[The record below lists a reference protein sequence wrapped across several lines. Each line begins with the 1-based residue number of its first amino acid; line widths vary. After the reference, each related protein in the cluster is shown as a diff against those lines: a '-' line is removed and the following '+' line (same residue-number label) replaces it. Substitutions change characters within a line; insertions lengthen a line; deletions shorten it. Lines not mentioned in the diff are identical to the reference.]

1 MRIREGEPVA
11 ERDHHGDRP
20 EEDAPAEGRTAEEL
34 TPDTGKPVSKLNL
47 ERFGAGFIFFC
58 IVFMMS
64 GTIGSTVLL
73 PARFNTLGIGQGE
86 TILGTM
92 NSIGIIFALI
102 SNVIFGSLSDAS
114 HSRFGKRTP
123 WIIIG
128 GPIAGIGFYLTSIS
142 PTLPTIVASW
152 SLLQISLNCM
162 IAPCVAILSDR
173 VPQKYRGSMSAF
185 YGAGQIVG
193 QSMGTIIGSAFIDA
207 PKTGFMIDTICWC
220 LCGIGTVLLLP
231 RELSAATADA
241 ERFDIRQIAMQFRP
255 PTKGARDFYLA
266 LVGRLMLI
274 FGYNMIVGYQ
284 LYVCMKYIGQ
294 DAKAAASTV
303 STMAVITMV
312 VPPRRTPGLRPDLRQ
327 DRQAQATGVR
337 LLHHHRH
344 RHRRAVGAQ
353 VPVLHVRLRG
363 AHGPRIRHLHGGR
376 SGAER
381 RRATEPER
389 GRQGSRH
396 PEPRQH
402 TRTGYRADCRLLH
415 RGGHRRLLLSI
426 PDRHRGRNDRCR
438 GDSVHQEGE
447 VAAGGS

>member
-47 ERFGAGFIFFC
+47 GRFGAGFIFFC

-231 RELSAATADA
+231 RELSAA
-241 ERFDIRQIAMQFRP
+241 
-255 PTKGARDFYLA
+255 
-266 LVGRLMLI
+266 
-274 FGYNMIVGYQ
+274 
-284 LYVCMKYIGQ
+284 
-294 DAKAAASTV
+294 STV

-312 VPPRRTPGLRPDLRQ
+312 VPLVVPLVSGPISDRIGKRKLPVFVSSTIIAIGIAVPWVLKSQFSMFVYAALMGLGYGIYMVVD
-327 DRQAQATGVR
+327 QALNVDVLPNPNEAGKALGILNLANTLGQVIAPIVVSSIVVATGGYFLVFPIAIA
-337 LLHHHRH
+337 
-344 RHRRAVGAQ
+344 AVTIGA
-353 VPVLHVRLRG
+353 VVILFIKKVK
-363 AHGPRIRHLHGGR
+363 
-376 SGAER
+376 
-381 RRATEPER
+381 
-389 GRQGSRH
+389 
-396 PEPRQH
+396 
-402 TRTGYRADCRLLH
+402 
-415 RGGHRRLLLSI
+415 
-426 PDRHRGRNDRCR
+426 
-438 GDSVHQEGE
+438 
-447 VAAGGS
+447 